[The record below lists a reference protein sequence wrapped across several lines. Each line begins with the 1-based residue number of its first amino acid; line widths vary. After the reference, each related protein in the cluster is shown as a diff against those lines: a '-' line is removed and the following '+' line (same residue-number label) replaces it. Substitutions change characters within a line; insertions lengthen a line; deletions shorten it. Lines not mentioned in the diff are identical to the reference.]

1 MGELIQ
7 ANFSVIHTDDDS
19 NKSTRFMD
27 ETISHV
33 PISHNTGKATLP
45 GGTKDHEIASSVNM
59 AIMYCTGPIS
69 IKVGDTTAPELTNVR
84 MWAYDGDTT
93 TIFVS
98 NPGTDPVKI
107 LTTFAKF

>member
-45 GGTKDHEIASSVNM
+45 GGTKDHEIASSVTTVHCAESN
-59 AIMYCTGPIS
+59 AVFCPPVTFS
-69 IKVGDTTAPELTNVR
+69 IA
-84 MWAYDGDTT
+84 
-93 TIFVS
+93 
-98 NPGTDPVKI
+98 
-107 LTTFAKF
+107 